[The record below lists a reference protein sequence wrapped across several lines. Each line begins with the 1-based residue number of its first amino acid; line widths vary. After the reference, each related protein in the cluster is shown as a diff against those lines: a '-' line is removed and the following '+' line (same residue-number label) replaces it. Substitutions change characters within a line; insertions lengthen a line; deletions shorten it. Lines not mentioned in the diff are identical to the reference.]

1 MCGSDEPHPYPER
14 SSPTRLSTSEHESYK
29 GRSCLVSRF
38 NVMGYHRVKIVQYIY
53 IYIYIYS
60 NKAIFFFFCRRH
72 SVAFIKLRHS
82 KIVSGFSQTQQY
94 VLIHILTTFDRK
106 T

>member
-53 IYIYIYS
+53 IYIF
-60 NKAIFFFFCRRH
+60 KQGKLFFFFLGQ
-72 SVAFIKLRHS
+72 SLAFVK
-82 KIVSGFSQTQQY
+82 
-94 VLIHILTTFDRK
+94 
-106 T
+106 